1 MDESTCSRSVGSQMA
16 SGAVVIRLPVPL
28 MLFMD
33 IGHMSLGLDV
43 NKQDPELPGP

>member
-1 MDESTCSRSVGSQMA
+1 MA
-16 SGAVVIRLPVPL
+16 SRAVVIRLLVPV

-43 NKQDPELPGP
+43 NRQDPELPGPWMGS